1 MQNDPSPAND
11 IERVIRE
18 HGDVLERVAW
28 GYVSNAHDRD
38 DLMQEILV
46 ALWRALPRFR
56 RDSSERTF
64 VLRVAHNRGISFSIA
79 HRRRNEEPEQEE
91 LPDPAPLA
99 ETRVIHEQQ
108 QERLLAAIRK
118 LPEVQRQAVMLKLEG
133 LSQREIA
140 EIQNTTETNAGVRL
154 TRARKALRAMLA
166 EESK

>member
-1 MQNDPSPAND
+1 MPNDPSPAND

-64 VLRVAHNRGISFSIA
+64 SRA
-79 HRRRNEEPEQEE
+79 HRRRNEEPEQDQ

-99 ETRVIHEQQ
+99 ETRVIDEQQ
-108 QERLLAAIRK
+108 QERLLAAIRM

-133 LSQREIA
+133 LSKREIA
-140 EIQNTTETNAGVRL
+140 EIQETTETNAGVRL

-166 EESK
+166 GEST